1 MIHKIKGTQDFINL
15 ELFNFIVA
23 QAKTHL
29 AEYNFQEV
37 ATPILEPTEL
47 FKRAVGEHTDVVSK
61 EMFTIQQHGEQKE
74 DREEICLR
82 PEHTAAMMR
91 AYLENDLY
99 HSMPAPWK
107 AFTYGPMF
115 RYERPQKGRFR
126 QFHQISLEII
136 DSHNIS
142 EDVRFISMLDS
153 FFKTKL
159 KLNNYALQ
167 LNFLGTPA
175 DRASYRLELVNFL
188 EQVNSQI
195 CETCRVRK
203 TKNPLRIFDC
213 KNPTCQAAYE
223 TAPVITDALSPESR
237 AEWELLQQQLALLSV
252 SFVCKPTLVR
262 GLDYYNKT
270 VFEFV
275 SSDLG
280 AQNSFCGGG
289 RYDQLASLIGA
300 KQDYPSVGAGIGI
313 ERLMLL
319 LETQIN
325 NLNLPTKPA
334 LTVILP
340 LAPAQTTMALLLAQE
355 LNHKNLCVDVILE
368 QTSVKSM
375 MRKANRLGA
384 KFAVLIGESEQ
395 QAHVVTVKNM
405 VNGTEETIKQLDL
418 ANYLLQSI

>member
-1 MIHKIKGTQDFINL
+1 MINRIKGTQDFINL

-29 AEYNFQEV
+29 TEYNFQEV

-47 FKRAVGEHTDVVSK
+47 FKRTVGEHTDVVSK
-61 EMFTIQQHGEQKE
+61 EMFTILQHGEHAN
-74 DREEICLR
+74 EEAICLR
-82 PEHTAAMMR
+82 PEHTAPMMR

-136 DSHNIS
+136 DSSNIS

-153 FFKTKL
+153 FFKNKL
-159 KLNNYALQ
+159 KLTNYALQ
-167 LNFLGTPA
+167 LNFLGTPE
-175 DRASYRLELVNFL
+175 DRARYRLELVNFL
-188 EQVNSQI
+188 EQINAQI

-203 TKNPLRIFDC
+203 SKNPLRIFDC
-213 KNPTCQAAYE
+213 KSPTCQAAYE
-223 TAPVITDALSPESR
+223 AAPVITDALSTESR
-237 AEWELLQQQLALLSV
+237 VEWELLQQQLALLSI

-275 SSDLG
+275 STDLG

-313 ERLMLL
+313 ERLILL
-319 LETQIN
+319 LETQAS

-334 LTVILP
+334 LIVILP
-340 LAPAQTTMALLLAQE
+340 LTPAQTTMALLLAQE
-355 LNHKNLCVDVILE
+355 LNHKNLCIDLLLE

-384 KFAVLIGESEQ
+384 KFALLIGESEQ
-395 QAHVVTVKNM
+395 QAHVVTIKNM
-405 VNGTEETIKQLDL
+405 VNGTEEIIKQVEL
-418 ANYLLQSI
+418 ASYLLHSV